1 MKRRFEEIL
10 EECLSAQLEGRR
22 SVEDSLS
29 LYPSLATELGPLLR
43 TAENISFGFEGLD
56 PPAHLIERGR
66 LRFVTAALEDRRARQ
81 ITRGVRGFD
90 RSRVAWNFR
99 QWGMLGSGIAAAV
112 GLLLLGTVLLIAGG
126 GGDSGDDFASNDS
139 STGSS
144 ESALFAAKFEEF
156 QSQLSQVK
164 LRARQGMIGSSD
176 LENLRY
182 ATSELGGSGQPPD
195 NESRQAVEEALN
207 DQYAFVIDIADD
219 LPPEQV
225 QQLQDVIA
233 TTQKAANDLGIAIV
247 KPPATPVSSDEPVPT
262 PTPVGTPVATTTPSP
277 TDSATQTSGP
287 TQSPQPTA
295 TPPESAGD

>member
-43 TAENISFGFEGLD
+43 TAEDISSAFEGLD
-56 PPAHLIERGR
+56 PPSHLIDRGR
-66 LRFVTAALEDRRARQ
+66 LRFVTVSLEDRRARQ

-99 QWGMLGSGIAAAV
+99 QWGMLGSGVAAVV
-112 GLLLLGTVLLIAGG
+112 GLLLVGAALLIAGG
-126 GGDSGDDFASNDS
+126 GGDSGDDFAGNPSG
-139 STGSS
+139 TGSS
-144 ESALFAAKFEEF
+144 ESALFAANLEEL
-156 QSQLSQVK
+156 QSQLSLVK
-164 LRARQGMIGSSD
+164 LRARRGVIGPSD
-176 LENLRY
+176 LEDLRY

-195 NESRQAVEEALN
+195 DESRQAVEDALN

-219 LPPEQV
+219 LPPEQG
-225 QQLQDVIA
+225 QQLQDVLA

-247 KPPATPVSSDEPVPT
+247 TTATPAASDEPVPT
-262 PTPVGTPVATTTPSP
+262 PTPVATTPAATSPSP
-277 TDSATQTSGP
+277 TDSATQSSAP
-287 TQSPQPTA
+287 TQSPQPTP
-295 TPPESAGD
+295 TPPVSTGN